1 MAARITISIRDL
13 PNLGRVV
20 QRKAEQSLVK
30 GNPLGVT
37 LRSQA
42 VARIKAGRDST
53 HTYPELW
60 ANKVPGHYRAGG
72 RPLQGNGHLMAGL
85 HSETVARSNGIS
97 VTLLDGSGYGVYH
110 QHGFKTNGPNYIP
123 LTLKGA
129 RRHVNGRNPEEEGLV
144 EGKDYFIA
152 WNGVDVPQRKI
163 FNMPPENRQ
172 ELGKAVVN
180 AITDKR

>member
-1 MAARITISIRDL
+1 MAGRISISIRDL
-13 PNLGRVV
+13 PNLGKIVKK
-20 QRKAEQSLVK
+20 KAEKALAN

-60 ANKVPGHYRAGG
+60 ANEVPGHYRAGG
-72 RPLQGNGHLMAGL
+72 RPLQNNGHLMAGL
-85 HSETVARSNGIS
+85 HSETVARSNGVS

-110 QHGFKTNGPNYIP
+110 QSGFKTKGPNYIP
-123 LTLKGA
+123 LSLKGA
-129 RRHVNGRNPEEEGLV
+129 RRHVKGRNPEEEGLV
-144 EGKDYFIA
+144 EGKDYIIA
-152 WNGVDVPQRKI
+152 WKGVDVPQRKI

-172 ELGKAVVN
+172 ELGETVVN
-180 AITDKR
+180 AIKNMR